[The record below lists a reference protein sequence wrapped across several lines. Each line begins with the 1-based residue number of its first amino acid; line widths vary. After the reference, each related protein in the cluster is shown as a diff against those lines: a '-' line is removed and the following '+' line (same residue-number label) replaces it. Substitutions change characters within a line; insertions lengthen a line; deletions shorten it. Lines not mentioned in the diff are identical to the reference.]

1 MVYCKN
7 MLESVK
13 IYTSDK
19 FWPQILTDLGAVLV
33 DNPNLADVN
42 FDNVDLDS
50 PVSVVELKN
59 IILNC
64 CEHTDIIVKVFGEY
78 VVLPRLQHKIVVL
91 LYKNPNINMADLK
104 TALGVSPDLTT
115 HAVETAI
122 YQLRKKYGHNS
133 ILNQD
138 GKYSIGR
145 I

>member
-59 IILNC
+59 IIC
-64 CEHTDIIVKVFGEY
+64 QVFCQKNFLVHIF
-78 VVLPRLQHKIVVL
+78 VVFLPRKNNKYQYVIKITIIFML
-91 LYKNPNINMADLK
+91 NWK
-104 TALGVSPDLTT
+104 TCL
-115 HAVETAI
+115 I
-122 YQLRKKYGHNS
+122 
-133 ILNQD
+133 
-138 GKYSIGR
+138 
-145 I
+145 